1 MSIFVARCP
10 WLSGERFG
18 GRADQSYDPLKREAA
33 AVPVGLQTV
42 GHSYH
47 SANRVPAPL
56 SAVSE
61 TFSFAPRPLAAQQN
75 LASFPGHPRFCIL
88 QVFKNL
94 SCRRLGN
101 EARKGFGNQ
110 DTRTLHYTTVYIMY
124 MVYVHVVCK
133 CSRCPGNSIV
143 ALFHSLQWGFL
154 PHDGTISTFPVVT
167 KICQHFSMVSHW
179 LP

>member
-18 GRADQSYDPLKREAA
+18 SRADQSYDPLKREAA

-61 TFSFAPRPLAAQQN
+61 TFSFAPRPLTAQQS

-94 SCRRLGN
+94 SRGRLGN

-110 DTRTLHYTTVYIMY
+110 DTRTLHYTTVHIMY
-124 MVYVHVVCK
+124 MVCVLCK
-133 CSRCPGNSIV
+133 CSCCPGNSV
-143 ALFHSLQWGFL
+143 KLLLSSTVCSGGFCRTME
-154 PHDGTISTFPVVT
+154 PFQPS
-167 KICQHFSMVSHW
+167 QW
-179 LP
+179 LPRYVNIFQW

>member
-18 GRADQSYDPLKREAA
+18 SRADQSYDPLKREAA

-94 SCRRLGN
+94 SRGRLGN

-124 MVYVHVVCK
+124 MVCVHYVNAAVV
-133 CSRCPGNSIV
+133 
-143 ALFHSLQWGFL
+143 L
-154 PHDGTISTFPVVT
+154 VT
-167 KICQHFSMVSHW
+167 R
-179 LP
+179 